1 MQLPPQTR
9 ATGPMTTKIF
19 AGKLFDPYTLT
30 LLPNRIITVSRESG
44 LILDVQPYSAADEAS
59 VDFSGPQIVDL
70 RPATVL
76 PGFVDAHVHL
86 FLHPYSEASW
96 EDQVTRESLV
106 ERTVRATVHARRTLM
121 AGYTA
126 VRDLGTEGAGD
137 ADIQMR
143 KCLSGPNPLIPGP
156 RYFCANRAIVVTGS
170 YGPKNRLHYNQEG
183 VEGIT
188 GAEVADGE
196 VECIK
201 AVRRQVGAG
210 ADWIKIYADYRF
222 RSRMDDASSA
232 VSRANIPTFNDKELK
247 AIVRTANDLGV
258 KVAAHAAHWH
268 ARGDSVASGPGVHSV
283 EHGHEMVFDDDK
295 FITSRN
301 LTNDPNN
308 LNTIWVPT
316 LAVYYTT
323 SQGKVWNNVAR
334 AFRLALEKGIDRI
347 ACGGDTGVFAHGD
360 NALEMKLM
368 ARLGADWRKVLRW
381 GTLGGWECIRSLSW
395 EGKEGAERLA
405 KVQELREDARL
416 VGDNEVPFG
425 AIRRGFAADIVATI
439 GDLENDFEN
448 AVDKTAIVFVM
459 KGGRVYKREG
469 KELV

>member
-210 ADWIKIYADYRF
+210 ADWIK
-222 RSRMDDASSA
+222 AS
-232 VSRANIPTFNDKELK
+232 
-247 AIVRTANDLGV
+247 
-258 KVAAHAAHWH
+258 
-268 ARGDSVASGPGVHSV
+268 
-283 EHGHEMVFDDDK
+283 
-295 FITSRN
+295 
-301 LTNDPNN
+301 
-308 LNTIWVPT
+308 NTP
-316 LAVYYTT
+316 
-323 SQGKVWNNVAR
+323 
-334 AFRLALEKGIDRI
+334 
-347 ACGGDTGVFAHGD
+347 
-360 NALEMKLM
+360 
-368 ARLGADWRKVLRW
+368 
-381 GTLGGWECIRSLSW
+381 SLC
-395 EGKEGAERLA
+395 
-405 KVQELREDARL
+405 QH
-416 VGDNEVPFG
+416 
-425 AIRRGFAADIVATI
+425 
-439 GDLENDFEN
+439 
-448 AVDKTAIVFVM
+448 VD
-459 KGGRVYKREG
+459 
-469 KELV
+469 